1 MKTIY
6 DNAEMEV
13 SVFECE
19 DVIATSGNGLNGF
32 VKEEDTENMGG
43 LN

>member
-1 MKTIY
+1 MKYIE
-6 DNAEMEV
+6 AKMEV
-13 SVFECE
+13 LAFTAE